1 MKTYV
6 YALIKKENDFLIL
19 QRPHAKKT
27 YPSVW
32 NLPGGKLEENETYI
46 ECVIREVR
54 EETSL
59 KFVPFMKIFDA
70 IDYDGG
76 EKKVIVF
83 IGHANDSEVIL
94 SNEHINFKFLSPQN
108 ISEYETMPYIKKLF
122 EGMNN
127 E

>member
-6 YALIKKENDFLIL
+6 YALIKKENDFLL
-19 QRPHAKKT
+19 FLRLHTKKV

-59 KFVPFMKIFDA
+59 TFLPFMKIFDA
-70 IDYDGG
+70 IDYDGE
-76 EKKVIVF
+76 EKRIIVF
-83 IGHANDSEVIL
+83 IGHANDSKVIL

-122 EGMNN
+122 EGMNH

>member
-6 YALIKKENDFLIL
+6 YALIKKDNNFLIL
-19 QRPHAKKT
+19 QRPLTKKI

-54 EETSL
+54 EETGL
-59 KFVPFMKIFDA
+59 KFVPFMKVFDA
-70 IDYDGG
+70 IDYEGG

-83 IGHANDSEVIL
+83 IGHTNDSEVVL
-94 SNEHINFKFLSPQN
+94 SDEHINFKFLSPQN

-122 EGMNN
+122 WG
-127 E
+127 